1 MIMSYSKLSMDDSSI
16 YRHYSYLR
24 STLSQYFQK
33 FVPVVNFNGE
43 IELDEMFLGAKRGAH
58 GRNPAPSSIVFG
70 IFSYT
75 MMLYVKSRFEM

>member
-1 MIMSYSKLSMDDSSI
+1 MDDSSI

-33 FVPVVNFNGE
+33 FVPVLPFHGE
-43 IELDEMFLGAKRGAH
+43 TIGLDEIFLGAKKRGAH

-70 IFSYT
+70 IFSFT
-75 MMLYVKSRFEM
+75 MMLC